1 MEKNTID
8 YKKPEA
14 NNLGLIKNNSKV
26 TLTLSTELVGKVGIG
41 FGEDTVRI
49 SLEDID
55 PLINLSACLNNAL
68 DKVNLDKPQGIELGQ
83 QYTADIFLSN
93 GSRSKYIR

>member
-1 MEKNTID
+1 MKKNTID
-8 YKKPEA
+8 YVKPIA

-55 PLINLSACLNNAL
+55 QLINLSACLNNAL

-83 QYTADIFLSN
+83 QYTADIFKVN
-93 GSRSKYIR
+93 GSRSTHIR